1 VYSAESWLLIGD
13 AERLQQVM
21 WNLLSNAVKF
31 NVVGGRVRVNL
42 ERQVGLLSVSVEDTG
57 KGIDP
62 EFLPYVFDRFKQAD
76 GSTTRRHGGLGLG
89 LAIVRH
95 IVELH
100 GGRVGV
106 TSEGVDLGSTFTL
119 SLPVRATVPP
129 PDPSIE
135 ERRVRPQMTGV
146 AMLETLLAGA
156 RVLVVDDERD
166 ARELLELVLRRAGAE
181 VRTADGARAGLAELA
196 RFRPHVIVSD
206 VGMPEQDG
214 YAFMKSVRALD
225 GPVASTPAIALT
237 AYTRRED
244 ELQALA
250 MGFSIHLGKP
260 VNPEDLLAIVADLT
274 LRSMS

>member
-1 VYSAESWLLIGD
+1 VFVERRES
-13 AERLQQVM
+13 
-21 WNLLSNAVKF
+21 
-31 NVVGGRVRVNL
+31 
-42 ERQVGLLSVSVEDTG
+42 SVDLTVADTG
-57 KGIDP
+57 QGIP
-62 EFLPYVFDRFKQAD
+62 AEFLPHVFERFRQAD
-76 GSTTRRHGGLGLG
+76 GSPSRKSSGLGLG

-100 GGRVGV
+100 GGRVAV
-106 TSEGVDLGSTFTL
+106 TSDGAGRGSTFAIT
-119 SLPVRATVPP
+119 LPVRATVLP
-129 PDPSIE
+129 PDPSPE
-135 ERRVRPQMTGV
+135 EHRVRPQLTV
-146 AMLETLLAGA
+146 PAMPEALLSGA
-156 RVLVVDDERD
+156 RILVVDDERD
-166 ARELLELVLRRAGAE
+166 ARELLELLLRRAGAQ
-181 VRTADGARAGLAELA
+181 VRTADGAKAGLAELS

-214 YAFMKSVRALD
+214 YAFMKGVRALD

-237 AYTRRED
+237 AYARRED